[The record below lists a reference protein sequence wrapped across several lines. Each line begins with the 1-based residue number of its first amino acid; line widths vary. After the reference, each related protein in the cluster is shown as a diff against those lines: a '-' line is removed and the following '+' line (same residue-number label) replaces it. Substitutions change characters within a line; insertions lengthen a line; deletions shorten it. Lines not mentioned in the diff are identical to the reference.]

1 MTTGAATF
9 QVVADADPDL
19 IVRVGAALHLLN
31 VAPREFHM
39 QALPEGT
46 AAVKALVVCAEGQAD
61 RVVRKLQQITSVRD
75 VVVAYA
81 TSQSLE

>member
-19 IVRVGAALHLLN
+19 ILRVGAALNLLN
-31 VAPREFHM
+31 IAPREFHM
-39 QALPEGT
+39 QASPEGT
-46 AAVKALVVCAEGQAD
+46 AALEALVDCAEGQAD
-61 RVVRKLQQITSVRD
+61 RVARKLQQITSVRD

-81 TSQSLE
+81 ATQSPK